1 MVKKETEFGF
11 TLLELLVVVVIL
23 GILASVGLGQ
33 FYTAQKRGR
42 DAQRKENLS
51 SLKKALEMYYND
63 YGQYPLESDGLIK
76 VGESVLDWGDEFSD
90 GKTIYMKQ
98 LPKDPAN
105 GLKYF
110 YESDDSGSYFKL
122 YSFLEHGEDQDIGG
136 SYNSTDCDASEETTR
151 ECNYCLASP
160 NARCN

>member
-1 MVKKETEFGF
+1 MIHNTKYKRGF
-11 TLLELLVVVVIL
+11 TLIELLVVVVIL

-63 YGQYPLESDGLIK
+63 YGSYPESQEGKIK
-76 VGESVLDWGDEFSD
+76 VNDSQIDWGDEFSD

-98 LPKDPAN
+98 LPQDPAG
-105 GLKYF
+105 GLQYF
-110 YESDDSGSYFKL
+110 YESSDGSYFKL
-122 YSFLEHGEDQDIGG
+122 YAFLEHSEDQDVGG
-136 SYNSTDCDASEETTR
+136 PYDSTDCDASEETTR

-160 NARCN
+160 NARCE